1 MAKSFE
7 LFEKAFVPGV
17 VEHPS
22 PVLCISSLTGASAA
36 YAAAAIARASAK
48 SGGPLLAVVP
58 GLPEADAL
66 VSDIELLSD
75 EAGVRVLEFPP
86 QLEDDPGAAAARL
99 KVSATLGAY
108 ALRPYPFVVVAPYPA
123 LSAPVAS
130 SVAVADALSSLTKFS
145 HICEFFYSIF

>member
-58 GLPEADAL
+58 LQ
-66 VSDIELLSD
+66 LL
-75 EAGVRVLEFPP
+75 AYY
-86 QLEDDPGAAAARL
+86 AAITRGCDVDKPRNLA
-99 KVSATLGAY
+99 K
-108 ALRPYPFVVVAPYPA
+108 
-123 LSAPVAS
+123 
-130 SVAVADALSSLTKFS
+130 SVTV
-145 HICEFFYSIF
+145 E